1 MSTAVQGEHEV
12 FRVIVL
18 SPDGKDI
25 LVVPDRNR
33 FGLPSVEIPRW
44 QRMAENLADAVRND
58 WKEEVV
64 CLFELNDL
72 SGTYGP
78 GVHYQIARHRGGV
91 GVPRMLTKWVA
102 VATLSKDSLTDVTD
116 HSAIQQATLRC
127 GKDGEASP
135 AGPFT
140 TLGWFEELRSWVEE
154 IVEPLGFRLNGSF
167 RQLNAS
173 PTFSLI
179 RFETDGPALW
189 FKAVGEPNQREFP
202 ITCEL
207 SRLFPRYVPIVL
219 GKCPQWNGWLTRE
232 AVGKILSEAQENDL
246 WEKAAS
252 SLAELQIDSIDHG
265 TQILAAGAR
274 DLGVNRLSKMVGPFI
289 ETMTQ
294 LMDRQTKIPPAPL
307 NRKELLLLGDRL
319 QAALEAMETFGIPE
333 TLGHLDLNPGNI
345 VASPDRCVFLD
356 WAEAYIG
363 NPFFTFQ
370 YLLEH
375 LRRTAAGD
383 SALEMSLVC
392 SYREPWERVVGS
404 TPIDDGLSLTPLLA
418 VFAYA
423 AGTELWRDEA
433 RMQDPATAG
442 YLRSLARRMHSKAN
456 TLGERRS
463 VCLR

>member
-1 MSTAVQGEHEV
+1 MPTAVQGDHEV

-18 SPDGKDI
+18 SADGKDI
-25 LVVPDRNR
+25 LVVADRNR
-33 FGLPSVEIPRW
+33 FVLPSVEIPRW
-44 QRMAENLADAVRND
+44 QRMAENLAEAVRND
-58 WKEEVV
+58 WKEEIV

-72 SGTYGP
+72 PGTCGL
-78 GVHYQIARHRGGV
+78 GVHYQIARHWGRV
-91 GVPRMLTKWVA
+91 GVPKILTKWVP
-102 VATLSKDSLTDVTD
+102 VATLSKDSPTDVTD
-116 HSAIQQATLRC
+116 HSAIRQATVRC
-127 GKDGEASP
+127 GTDGEASP
-135 AGPFT
+135 VGPFT
-140 TLGWFEELRSWVEE
+140 TLGWFEELRGWVEE
-154 IVEPLGFRLNGSF
+154 IVGPLGFRLNGSF

-179 RFETDGPALW
+179 RFETDGSALW

-207 SRLFPRYVPIVL
+207 SRLFPRYLPIVL
-219 GKCPQWNGWLTRE
+219 GTRPEWNGWLTRE
-232 AVGKILSEAQENDL
+232 AVGKLLSHAQERAI
-246 WEKAAS
+246 WEKVAS
-252 SLAELQIDSIDHG
+252 ALAELQIDSIDHG

-274 DLGVNRLSKMVGPFI
+274 DLGMNTLSKMVSPFI

-294 LMDRQTKIPPAPL
+294 LMERQTKIPPEPL
-307 NRKELLLLGDRL
+307 DRSQLLLLGDRL
-319 QAALEAMETFGIPE
+319 QLALEVVEAFGIPE
-333 TLGHLDLNPGNI
+333 TIGHLDLNPGNI

-356 WAEAYIG
+356 WAEAYVG

-404 TPIDDGLSLTPLLA
+404 TAIDDGLSLTPLLA

-442 YLRSLARRMHSKAN
+442 YLRSLARRMHREAN
-456 TLGERRS
+456 SLSERRS
-463 VCLR
+463 LCLR

>member
-1 MSTAVQGEHEV
+1 MATAIQGEHETY
-12 FRVIVL
+12 RVIVL

-25 LVVPDRNR
+25 LVVPDGGR
-33 FGLPSVEIPRW
+33 FALPSVEIPLW
-44 QRMAENLADAVRND
+44 QRVAENLTESVKAG
-58 WKEEVV
+58 WGEEIV
-64 CLFELNDL
+64 CLFELSEL
-72 SGTYGP
+72 AGTHGT
-78 GVHYQIARHRGGV
+78 GIHYQVARHWGTA
-91 GVPRMLTKWVA
+91 GVPKIPTKWMPVA
-102 VATLSKDSLTDVTD
+102 ALSKDLLTDVTD
-116 HSAIQQATLRC
+116 HSAIQQSIAQC
-127 GKDGEASP
+127 SADGETSP
-135 AGPFT
+135 GGPFT
-140 TLGWFEELRSWVEE
+140 CLGWFDELREWIEE
-154 IVEPLGFRLNGSF
+154 VIEPLGFQLNGRF

-219 GKCPQWNGWLTRE
+219 GTRPEWNGWLTRE
-232 AVGKILSEAQENDL
+232 AAGKLLSDAQENAL

-274 DLGVNRLSKMVGPFI
+274 DLGVNALSKMVGPFI

-294 LMDRQTKIPPAPL
+294 LMERQIKIPPAPL
-307 NRKELLLLGDRL
+307 NRKELLLLGERL
-319 QAALEAMETFGIPE
+319 QTALEALDALGIPE

-356 WAEAYIG
+356 WAEAYLG

-375 LRRTAAGD
+375 LRRTAGGD
-383 SALEMSLVC
+383 SALEMASFPPTANHGNEWSEAL
-392 SYREPWERVVGS
+392 PS
-404 TPIDDGLSLTPLLA
+404 TTP
-418 VFAYA
+418 
-423 AGTELWRDEA
+423 
-433 RMQDPATAG
+433 
-442 YLRSLARRMHSKAN
+442 
-456 TLGERRS
+456 
-463 VCLR
+463 